1 MGAKLESVRVK
12 IRTKRLGLSVMYP
25 LSFIITLLVVSLGHP
40 VPVPVQLSEKD
51 LGRTVEIG
59 VGDILEI
66 VLKGN
71 PTTGYIWDVVSPDKG
86 ILKQVGET
94 EFEPDTKARGS
105 DGKIMLRFEAAEAG
119 KTSLKLIYHRPF
131 EKDRPPIKIF
141 EVRVTVK

>member
-1 MGAKLESVRVK
+1 
-12 IRTKRLGLSVMYP
+12 MYP
-25 LSFIITLLVVSLGHP
+25 LPFIITLLAVSLGHP
-40 VPVPVQLSEKD
+40 VPVSVQLSEED

-59 VGDILEI
+59 VGDILEV

-86 ILKQVGET
+86 ILKQVGKT
-94 EFEPDTKARGS
+94 KFKPDTKARGS
-105 DGKIMLRFEAAEAG
+105 GGKLIMRFEAAKEG

-131 EKDRPPIKIF
+131 EKDRPPIRTF

>member
-1 MGAKLESVRVK
+1 
-12 IRTKRLGLSVMYP
+12 MYP
-25 LSFIITLLVVSLGHP
+25 LTFVITLLAVSLGHP
-40 VPVPVQLSEKD
+40 VPVSVQLSEKD

-59 VGDILEI
+59 VGDILEV

-94 EFEPDTKARGS
+94 EFEPDRKARGS
-105 DGKIMLRFEAAEAG
+105 DGKIMMRFEAAEAG

-131 EKDRPPIKIF
+131 EKNKPPIKTF